1 MFHQPEPTHGKH
13 KGGRDAAGEG
23 VSTDGSLL
31 QFPPGILTTAGE
43 RLRNLEVIR
52 QEAERSNNKVSAAY
66 KLSVALAE
74 AASAYKPDKAL
85 RARLRNSWS
94 PEYKALMNT
103 AGEVIN
109 LSPNMSASQLG
120 RVLESMALLGFRDEA
135 VFQTLGHELVSR
147 HKRKLDVLG
156 PDMGRAMWAFA
167 ALDIQD
173 AGLIRNF
180 VKIVQSIDRHKYL
193 EISDRAKIGW
203 SLILL
208 GPAHTDRVLSS
219 SFLTDFERTSSLRA
233 WGQMYQALLVGEKI
247 NQYEQFS
254 RRKDLWGQKQ
264 QDGLNEF
271 ESRVQSA
278 IESHLRH
285 IPHVLEP
292 HQNVAGVLTDF
303 VLYLED
309 RTIAI
314 ECDGYHYH
322 YSFGPDGDRR
332 LGEDIIQEHVLKAC
346 GLEVVHISSVE
357 WRTCGANQLL
367 SEKFG
372 ILS

>member
-1 MFHQPEPTHGKH
+1 MGH
-13 KGGRDAAGEG
+13 G

-31 QFPPGILTTAGE
+31 QFPPGSLTPAGE
-43 RLRNLEVIR
+43 RLRNLELIR
-52 QEAERSNNKVSAAY
+52 QEAERSSNKVSAAY
-66 KLSVALAE
+66 KISVALAE
-74 AASAYKPDKAL
+74 TACVYRPDNSL
-85 RARLRNSWS
+85 RVRLRNSWS
-94 PEYKALMNT
+94 PEYKALLNT
-103 AGEVIN
+103 AVEVVN
-109 LSPNMSASQLG
+109 LSSHMSASQLG
-120 RVLESMALLGFRDEA
+120 RVLESMAILGFRDEKL
-135 VFQTLGHELVSR
+135 FQTLGHELLSR

-156 PDMGRAMWAFA
+156 PDMGRAMWGFA

-193 EISDRAKIGW
+193 EISDRARIGW

-208 GPAHTDRVLSS
+208 GPAHIDRVLSS
-219 SFLTDFERTSSLRA
+219 SFLTDFDRTSSLRA

-247 NQYEQFS
+247 SQYEQFS

-264 QDGLNEF
+264 LDGLNEF
-271 ESRVQSA
+271 ESRVRNA

-322 YSFGPDGDRR
+322 YSLGPDGDRR
-332 LGEDIIQEHVLKAC
+332 LGEDIVQERVLKAC
-346 GLEVVHISSVE
+346 GLEVVHISSLE
-357 WRTCGANQLL
+357 WRSCGPNQLL
-367 SEKFG
+367 SEKLG